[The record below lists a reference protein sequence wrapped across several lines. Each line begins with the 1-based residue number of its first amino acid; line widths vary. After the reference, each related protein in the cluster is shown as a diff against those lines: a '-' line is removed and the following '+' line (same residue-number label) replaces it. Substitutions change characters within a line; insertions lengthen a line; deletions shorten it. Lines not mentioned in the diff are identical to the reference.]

1 MSDSRLRGLYAI
13 TDENLISGSDFAKTV
28 EQALQGGAAIIQYR
42 DKSSDDTKRQQQ
54 AALLRALC
62 SQYAATLIIN
72 DDLTL
77 AKTVAADGVHL
88 GDNDATINE
97 ARMLLGDTRLIGV
110 SCYNQLQRALA
121 AQSAGADYVAFGAVF
136 DSPTKPAA
144 RSASCA
150 LITAAKSQLCI
161 PVCAIGGI
169 DTSNVAEVIDAGADM
184 AAMISALWN
193 ADDIKHTSE
202 SIARLFHRQ

>member
-13 TDENLISGSDFAKTV
+13 TDENLISESAFAKTV

-42 DKSSDDTKRQQQ
+42 DKSSDDTKRRQQ

-88 GDNDATINE
+88 GENDATISE

-121 AQSAGADYVAFGAVF
+121 AQSAGADYVAFGAIF
-136 DSPTKPAA
+136 DSPTKQAA

-150 LITAAKSQLCI
+150 LITAAKSQLSI

-169 DTSNVAEVIDAGADM
+169 DTSNVAKVIGAGADM

-202 SIARLFHRQ
+202 LIARLFH